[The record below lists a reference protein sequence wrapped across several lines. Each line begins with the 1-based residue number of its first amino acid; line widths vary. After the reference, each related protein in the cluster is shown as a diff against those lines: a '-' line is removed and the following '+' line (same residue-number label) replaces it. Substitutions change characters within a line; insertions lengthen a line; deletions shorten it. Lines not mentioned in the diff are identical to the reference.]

1 MSEHDNQDQHQRKT
15 SAKLWSSAIHDA
27 PKCIPSPLKCP
38 DFSDLEENQAGE
50 QTQKF
55 RALSESTCKERTSD
69 THRNF
74 NKEKRQSR
82 PRPSTGSPLKRKRKI
97 VTAIRLTETKSHMIP
112 ETPNCSNTSEKGKEK
127 IETVKFLTR
136 PVISH
141 IVNSSSCLS
150 SPASRDDAAPKR
162 SKETFTPSGKKEQR
176 TTRPSRLSLSSSVQ
190 SVNLSGSSRRT
201 DANSAD
207 GDNVFEDYFSP
218 ANSHQK
224 TKGNLMHQPVDKSIH
239 IPFELGSVLKKR
251 KHKSHES
258 TASETNKKK
267 KMKPEENSGK
277 SLQSNTEIEPQSHSH
292 QDVESALG
300 CPITNV
306 THTANKGR
314 QSTLPFRRTGTRHA
328 KRRRVSTSVSKIM
341 ERNASPDR
349 QQTSVNDLF
358 HTMESE

>member
-1 MSEHDNQDQHQRKT
+1 MTEHDNQDQRKS

-50 QTQKF
+50 QAQKS

-82 PRPSTGSPLKRKRKI
+82 PRPSTGSPGKGKRKI

-127 IETVKFLTR
+127 IETAKFLTR
-136 PVISH
+136 PAISH
-141 IVNSSSCLS
+141 IVNSSGCLS
-150 SPASRDDAAPKR
+150 SAASLDDAATKR

-190 SVNLSGSSRRT
+190 SVNLSGSSRCA
-201 DANSAD
+201 DSNSAD

-224 TKGNLMHQPVDKSIH
+224 TKGNLILHQPVDGSIH

-251 KHKSHES
+251 KHRTRES
-258 TASETNKKK
+258 TGSETNKKK
-267 KMKPEENSGK
+267 KMKPEENGDK
-277 SLQSNTEIEPQSHSH
+277 NLQSNTEIEPQSHSH
-292 QDVESALG
+292 QDVEGSLG
-300 CPITNV
+300 CPNTNV

-328 KRRRVSTSVSKIM
+328 KRRRASTSVSKFM
-341 ERNASPDR
+341 ERNASQD
-349 QQTSVNDLF
+349 QQISVNDLF